1 MLNRLFRAIVL
12 GLILGSLVFWWRMDR
27 IGQDRIAEV
36 RDRVTPGL
44 AAGLTANGLQL
55 GNPAFIRI
63 FKESSELELWLQP
76 DADSAFQRFKAW
88 RIANWSGTLGPK
100 LAEGDGQ
107 APEGFYSTDRSLL
120 NPKSRFHLSFN
131 IGYPNTFDR
140 AHDRTGSFIMVH
152 GSNVSIGCFAMTDP
166 VIEEIYLIVE
176 AALQN
181 GQPKVP
187 IHAFP
192 FRMTAERME
201 KAAESKFEKPWL
213 DFWNDLRPIHDA
225 FESDH
230 QIPNVQVKN
239 KRYQLTSPIQSS

>member
-1 MLNRLFRAIVL
+1 MSGLLRAIVL
-12 GLILGSLVFWWRMDR
+12 GLILGALVFWWRMDR

-36 RDRVTPGL
+36 RARVTPDL
-44 AAGLTANGLQL
+44 AAALAADGLQL

-76 DADSAFQRFKAW
+76 VTDSAFQRFKTW
-88 RIANWSGTLGPK
+88 RIANWSGKLGPK

-107 APEGFYSTDRSLL
+107 APEGIYATHSGLL
-120 NPKSRFHLSFN
+120 NPQSAFHLSFN
-131 IGYPNTFDR
+131 IGYPNAFDR

-176 AALQN
+176 AALKN
-181 GQPKVP
+181 GQREVP
-187 IHAFP
+187 IHVFP
-192 FRMTAERME
+192 FRFTDERLTR
-201 KAAESKFEKPWL
+201 AAPKPDEAPWL

-225 FESDH
+225 FENAH
-230 QIPNVQVKN
+230 QVPQVQIEG
-239 KRYQLTSPIQSS
+239 KRYRLVHP